1 MRIIPLG
8 CYGSDLG
15 PKKSLSIA
23 FSPSIILDAGAILG
37 TLPLEDILKI
47 KHIII
52 SHAHFDHIKELPMLA
67 DLLLIHAHQTI
78 TIHCTKTV
86 GEQLRHYIF
95 NNIIWPDFTQI
106 PKSKPTILFDY
117 FSFETPFVIDDL
129 SFLPFEV
136 NHVVES
142 SAFIISDATS
152 CMAWSGDTHRSAS
165 LIEHINKLPSIDAIF
180 FETSFPNR
188 LQAIAD
194 ASLHL
199 TPQLLYEE
207 LHKIRHIV
215 PTYIFHLKP
224 NIEDELKKEILSYD
238 WNRPIH
244 FLEQSKSL
252 TIG

>member
-1 MRIIPLG
+1 M
-8 CYGSDLG
+8 
-15 PKKSLSIA
+15 
-23 FSPSIILDAGAILG
+23 FSPSVVLDAGALLG
-37 TLPLEDILKI
+37 TLSLDQIMQL

-86 GEQLRHYIF
+86 GEQLKHYVF

-106 PKSKPTILFDY
+106 PKSKPTIIFDY
-117 FSFETPFVIDDL
+117 FSFEQPFVIDDL
-129 SFLPFEV
+129 TFLPIAV

-142 SAFIISDATS
+142 SGFIVSDATS
-152 CMAWSGDTHRSAS
+152 CIAWSGDTHRSAS
-165 LIEHINKLPSIDAIF
+165 LIKCINDLPSIDAIF
-180 FETSFPNR
+180 FETSFLNR
-188 LQAIAD
+188 LQPIAD

-207 LHKIRHIV
+207 LHKIRHLV
-215 PTYIFHLKP
+215 PAHIFHLKP
-224 NIEDELKKEILSYD
+224 NLEDELKKEILSYE
-238 WNRPIH
+238 WNRRIY
-244 FLEQSKSL
+244 FLEQNKSL